1 MGIKNIIILL
11 FSIFILLVIIYLII
25 TYLRNRNT
33 KSLKLDIFLVKIP
46 QYSDKEKEELSQ
58 DFIAQTLGRIEGLF
72 SALSSLKAD
81 KTYLSPRQDIF
92 SFEIVVKH
100 NTISFYVATPHKYRD
115 FLLQQLQAIYPKIYF
130 EEVKDY
136 NIFAP
141 IGLKYQFDQ
150 FFLFA

>member
-58 DFIAQTLGRIEGLF
+58 DFIAQTLGE
-72 SALSSLKAD
+72 
-81 KTYLSPRQDIF
+81 
-92 SFEIVVKH
+92 
-100 NTISFYVATPHKYRD
+100 
-115 FLLQQLQAIYPKIYF
+115 
-130 EEVKDY
+130 
-136 NIFAP
+136 
-141 IGLKYQFDQ
+141 
-150 FFLFA
+150 